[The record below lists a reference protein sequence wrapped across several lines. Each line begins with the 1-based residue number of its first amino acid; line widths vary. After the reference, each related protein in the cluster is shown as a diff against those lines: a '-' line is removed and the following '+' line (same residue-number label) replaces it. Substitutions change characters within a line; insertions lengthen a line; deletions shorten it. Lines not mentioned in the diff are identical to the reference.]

1 MAYGM
6 SIKEGL
12 DSFIVKQRMVSK
24 INMLREEDAY
34 YLVSQLAILID
45 LSLNKNEDIDDKNV
59 DKNFVTFLISLFY

>member
-1 MAYGM
+1 MAYGI